1 MPRFRDALP
10 FFLVQLVV
18 VQLLVCALI
27 LWFQFHFKTHPTVGW
42 LANMYFTI
50 FTVLIYLSAWRS
62 ISRASG
68 RVFIS
73 LVMGG
78 SGIKMAGAILVMMV
92 RHLFFSS
99 FTNSEVVLFL
109 IIYVLFTIFETTALM
124 KLSKS

>member
-1 MPRFRDALP
+1 
-10 FFLVQLVV
+10 
-18 VQLLVCALI
+18 
-27 LWFQFHFKTHPTVGW
+27 
-42 LANMYFTI
+42 
-50 FTVLIYLSAWRS
+50 
-62 ISRASG
+62 
-68 RVFIS
+68 
-73 LVMGG
+73 MGG